1 VIAFFDTNII
11 VYAQQSGLKSEK
23 ARDLLER
30 GGTISVQVL
39 NEFANVMSRKF
50 KKSWPDVHDA
60 LADVLEVVERVLP
73 LTLEVHAQGIALAAK
88 HSLSIYDALIIAAA
102 LNGECDTLFSEDL
115 QHGRR
120 FGKMQVVN
128 PFA

>member
-73 LTLEVHAQGIALAAK
+73 LTLEVHAQGMALAAK